1 MRPGRDGREILV
13 KCFFNLR
20 GDFQCEGVQ
29 SLPEIANILQKLIV
43 ENDGRNRR
51 GEAGSGGH
59 QSFRD
64 SGRNRTKTGGT
75 RTAQAGE
82 GVNDAPNGS
91 EQADEGSYGA
101 GGSQPRHAFF
111 DAANFLGS
119 GQLHANR
126 YSLQAFEL
134 GRMRITGAA
143 ADLALQFAIACGVDR
158 GKRRARG
165 SQRLRVRNASRGAEN
180 AKKLVALPADA
191 TEDTQFLKNHR
202 PGNNGKHQEKRQN
215 STRDPAGLFE
225 NLEEISGK
233 NRCEQK
239 NDVPLSENKISLG
252 LRNVAYAPRGCNQL
266 GCVCFLF

>member
-1 MRPGRDGREILV
+1 MRPGQDGRRILV
-13 KCFFNLR
+13 KCFFNLC
-20 GDFQCEGVQ
+20 GNFQRERVQ
-29 SLPEIANILQKLIV
+29 SLPEITNILQKLIV
-43 ENDGRNRR
+43 ENDGRDRR
-51 GEAGSGGH
+51 REAGGGGH
-59 QSFRD
+59 QGFRD
-64 SGRNRTKTGGT
+64 AGSNRTKAGGT
-75 RTAQAGE
+75 GAAQAGE
-82 GVNDAPNGS
+82 GVDDAPHRS
-91 EQADEGSYGA
+91 KETDEGRHGA
-101 GGSQPRHAFF
+101 GGGQPGHAFF
-111 DAANFLGS
+111 DAANFVGG